1 MHARV
6 EISLDS
12 LRSIERNVVPV
23 HLDIH
28 FGLNL
33 SEDMFDE
40 VMIGFQFPFRIVS
53 YENLQVVRL
62 PEKAP
67 VSITEDE
74 LLVLERTGEDKT
86 SKTDTSVFYVKF
98 SPSLDLALD
107 FVLSIDLRW
116 EGALHCDSF
125 SSFTQTFPVA
135 VSAASAH
142 RLVYDSCPAA
152 SLYYGQNI
160 DLLMDIHFLWDFEIR
175 GGSHPTQALA
185 ETEAQTR
192 PPRLQPSLT
201 YMPYEE
207 YRSVIEV
214 IMIEF
219 AIPELSE
226 QRDRLLYDSGL
237 YMGLGVGLLF
247 SGIHEALKVSG
258 ELGKRQREKWRQ

>member
-86 SKTDTSVFYVKF
+86 S
-98 SPSLDLALD
+98 
-107 FVLSIDLRW
+107 
-116 EGALHCDSF
+116 
-125 SSFTQTFPVA
+125 
-135 VSAASAH
+135 
-142 RLVYDSCPAA
+142 RL
-152 SLYYGQNI
+152 
-160 DLLMDIHFLWDFEIR
+160 
-175 GGSHPTQALA
+175 
-185 ETEAQTR
+185 TR
-192 PPRLQPSLT
+192 PCF
-201 YMPYEE
+201 M
-207 YRSVIEV
+207 
-214 IMIEF
+214 
-219 AIPELSE
+219 
-226 QRDRLLYDSGL
+226 
-237 YMGLGVGLLF
+237 
-247 SGIHEALKVSG
+247 
-258 ELGKRQREKWRQ
+258 